1 MPTVVLVHGPQL
13 DVEGP
18 PLIRLL
24 PGVPVKLPE
33 EDVARVEFAAK
44 AARRRYRVFAD
55 PKPAPLPVPKAVVKT
70 KKATKSKAAKKTAK
84 G

>member
-33 EDVARVEFAAK
+33 EDVARVEHAAK

-55 PKPAPLPVPKAVVKT
+55 PKPVPPPVPKVAAKA
-70 KKATKSKAAKKTAK
+70 KATKSKAAKKKAAK